1 MKNYNIYLINTETE
15 EIIKEKG
22 LIKDE
27 NKNLIKIY
35 SQITNEE
42 ALEDLEITKS
52 IVLYQSESELNNII
66 NQLICVKSFLPSL
79 YEEKNMTIK
88 IVKPDGENIK
98 IDLEPSEFD
107 YISEYNFLKELE
119 ITQNLISRVQEVI
132 GKITD
137 DIRKETKENKIKV
150 STCVSHNIFGEL
162 ERSIM
167 MESILDELEEMIT
180 SDYKIIS
187 EVGVSIIEFVIN
199 EIKKFKTKEEISQIF
214 INGEDFHFNSDTWQI
229 IDKNIASIIR
239 LKIR

>member
-1 MKNYNIYLINTETE
+1 MKNHDIYLINTETE
-15 EIIKEKG
+15 EKIKSEG

-52 IVLYQSESELNNII
+52 IVLYQSEPELNNII

-88 IVKPDGENIK
+88 IIKPDGENIK

-107 YISEYNFLKELE
+107 YISEYDFLKELE

-132 GKITD
+132 GKLTD
-137 DIRKETKENKIKV
+137 DVRKETKENRMRV
-150 STCVSHNIFGEL
+150 STCALHNIFGEL
-162 ERSIM
+162 ERSLIT
-167 MESILDELEEMIT
+167 ESILDELDQIIA
-180 SDYKIIS
+180 SDYQIINKIS
-187 EVGVSIIEFVIN
+187 VSIIEFIIN

-214 INGEDFHFNSDTWQI
+214 INGEDFHFNSDTWQV

-239 LKIR
+239 LKVR